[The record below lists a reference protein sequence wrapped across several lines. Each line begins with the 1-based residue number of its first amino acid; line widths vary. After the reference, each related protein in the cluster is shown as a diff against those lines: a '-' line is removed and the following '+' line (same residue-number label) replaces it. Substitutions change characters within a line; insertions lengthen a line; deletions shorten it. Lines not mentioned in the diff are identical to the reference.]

1 MGDLRMAPLVIKPP
15 LDRGWLKGNWSAS
28 AVFLDLVTIS
38 GRANM
43 LLGCLTQKIQ
53 LNMKNKLTF
62 TGYSFAED
70 SGLKC
75 QAVILY

>member
-1 MGDLRMAPLVIKPP
+1 
-15 LDRGWLKGNWSAS
+15 
-28 AVFLDLVTIS
+28 
-38 GRANM
+38 M

-62 TGYSFAED
+62 TGCSFAED

-75 QAVILY
+75 QAVILYEIIHQPLCFVDNLTLLRSHTMSPHSSATLLFKNIKQFR